1 MEDDKKVT
9 KSELIRLLR
18 LKASREYALAGFNP
32 PTRSGISTPR
42 KYSEY
47 RRPVIPEH
55 PLLGKPR
62 YNHYP
67 PVSVANPGGEAVA
80 RAAETPEERRQRLLL
95 EHEYQRGEAK
105 PWKKPWEK

>member
-18 LKASREYALAGFNP
+18 LKPREYALAGLNP
-32 PTRSGISTPR
+32 PARSGIGTPR
-42 KYSEY
+42 KYEEY
-47 RRPVIPEH
+47 RRPVIPAH

-80 RAAETPEERRQRLLL
+80 RATETPEERRQRLLL
-95 EHEYQRGEAK
+95 VLCRRFAR
-105 PWKKPWEK
+105 

>member
-32 PTRSGISTPR
+32 PTRSGISTPG

-55 PLLGKPR
+55 PLLGKSR

-67 PVSVANPGGEAVA
+67 PVANPGGEAAA
-80 RAAETPEERRQRLLL
+80 RATETPEDGGSGNDCPAPSPG
-95 EHEYQRGEAK
+95 GEPA
-105 PWKKPWEK
+105 